1 MNNNIKDTNN
11 IQCTEDVQFLQE
23 KINYITN
30 EIIHNENTIKSL
42 RKNRLNIQ
50 LEIWDTCP
58 HVWQRDPNAA
68 FDDMYKYY
76 CKKCGLYNSRNL
88 YI

>member
-1 MNNNIKDTNN
+1 MSHTTQDKHNS
-11 IQCTEDVQFLQE
+11 QHVQHVQHLQE
-23 KINYITN
+23 KINDITN
-30 EIIHNENTIKSL
+30 EIIHNENTLKSL

-58 HVWQRDPNAA
+58 HVWQRDPSAA

-76 CKKCGLYNSRNL
+76 CKHCGLYNSRNL
-88 YI
+88 YT

>member
-1 MNNNIKDTNN
+1 MSNNIKDTNN

-58 HVWQRDPNAA
+58 HVWQRDPSAA

-76 CKKCGLYNSRNL
+76 CKHCGLYNSRNL
-88 YI
+88 YT